1 MPRFPRKSFET
12 LFFHIIVQGIN
23 KEYIFYQEEHIKK
36 YIKLL
41 LDSANKYNITLISY
55 CIMNNHAHLLLN
67 VKTIDDM
74 SKYMKSINT
83 SYAKYY
89 NKYENR
95 VGFVFRNRFESEP
108 IYEEN
113 YLFNCIAYIH
123 NNPVKAGIVT
133 FPRDYPFS
141 SYNDYLQL
149 KGIATKDTIKLIF
162 GTSTNFLE
170 TYKMIHLSQENFK
183 DFIEDIDYEQVY
195 NYLNSLDLQ
204 IFLSDN
210 FKLKE
215 LLIKLTNQYKIP
227 INKISELLHISRF
240 KIYRILK
247 DKN

>member
-23 KEYIFYQEEHIKK
+23 KEYIFYQDEHIKK
-36 YIKLL
+36 YRKLL
-41 LDSANKYNITLISY
+41 LDNSNKYNITLISY
-55 CIMNNHAHLLLN
+55 CIMNNHAHILLN
-67 VKTIDDM
+67 VNNIDDM

-113 YLFNCIAYIH
+113 YLLNCIAYIH
-123 NNPVKAGIVT
+123 NNPVKAGMVIS
-133 FPRDYPFS
+133 PRDYPFS

-149 KGIATKDTIKLIF
+149 KGIASEDTIKLIF
-162 GTSTNFLE
+162 GSTQNFLE
-170 TYKMIHLSQENFK
+170 TFKFIHLSNENFK
-183 DFIEDIDYEQVY
+183 DYVDDIDYEKVY
-195 NYLNSLDLQ
+195 AYLNSLDLQ

-210 FKLKE
+210 FKLKK
-215 LLIKLTNQYKIP
+215 LLIELTTQYKIP
-227 INKISELLHISRF
+227 INKISELLQISRF
-240 KIYRILK
+240 KIYRLLK
-247 DKN
+247 DQN